1 MTHLEFDWQSL
12 VCTFVEMLRT
22 QAAPRSRRPSKRAGP
37 TLETDGSTK
46 RRRL

>member
-12 VCTFVEMLRT
+12 VCTFVEM